1 MARKKPFT
9 EAEFLAQIAEADA
22 RAAEEDRTEPRARAA
37 SFDPATR
44 RVRIE
49 LKNGCAFEFPADL
62 GQGLRGASAEDL
74 AQIQVF
80 PGGIGLRWAT
90 LDVDL
95 SVTGLVSGVFG
106 TRAWMRQLESEMASD
121 DSLGQSIPKAELGQ
135 SKTKQRRPARSR
147 KVGPESAAAA

>member
-1 MARKKPFT
+1 MVAKKRFSK
-9 EAEFLAQIAEADA
+9 AEVLAQIAEADA
-22 RAAEEDRTEPRARAA
+22 RTAEEDRTEPRARAA

-49 LKNGCAFEFPADL
+49 LKNGSASEFPADL
-62 GQGLRGASAEDL
+62 GQGLRGASADDL

-80 PGGIGLRWAT
+80 PGGIGLRWDT

-106 TRAWMRQLESEMASD
+106 TRRWMRQIESEMSD
-121 DSLGQSIPKAELGQ
+121 RDTQ
-135 SKTKQRRPARSR
+135 ARSG
-147 KVGPESAAAA
+147 VAG

>member
-1 MARKKPFT
+1 MASKKRFT
-9 EAEFLAQIAEADA
+9 QAEVLAQIAEAKA
-22 RAAEEDRTEPRARAA
+22 RADEEDRTEPRAVSAA
-37 SFDPATR
+37 FDPATR

-106 TRAWMRQLESEMASD
+106 TRAWMRQIESQMAD
-121 DSLGQSIPKAELGQ
+121 QDTAGLAKPKAEPGQ
-135 SKTKQRRPARSR
+135 SGTKRSRRPPPR
-147 KVGPESAAAA
+147 KVDSDPAAAA